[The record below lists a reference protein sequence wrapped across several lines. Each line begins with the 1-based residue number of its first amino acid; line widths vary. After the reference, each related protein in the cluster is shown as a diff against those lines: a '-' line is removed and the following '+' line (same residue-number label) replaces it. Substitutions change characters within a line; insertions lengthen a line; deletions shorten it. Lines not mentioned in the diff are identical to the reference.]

1 MIQSMNKVY
10 LPCLAA
16 AILFVGFVDTH
27 TDETPIIL
35 GILLILSGALGL
47 AFPRQFLI
55 TWPVTGCVLFGTET
69 LVGFDVLHAS
79 WPTRPGV
86 PWPTLVG
93 LVPALIGA
101 GAGAGLRRLAARTV
115 SV

>member
-1 MIQSMNKVY
+1 MTRFYWAS
-10 LPCLAA
+10 LAA
-16 AILFVGFVDTH
+16 AVLVVGFVDTH

-47 AFPRQFLI
+47 GFPKHFPT
-55 TWPVTGCVLFGTET
+55 TWLVTGCVLFVTET
-69 LVGFDVLHAS
+69 LVAYGYLHAP
-79 WPTRPGV
+79 WPAQRSV

-93 LVPALIGA
+93 LVPALVGA
-101 GAGAGLRRLAARTV
+101 GVGAGIRRLAAGTV

>member
-1 MIQSMNKVY
+1 MTRFYAPFLV
-10 LPCLAA
+10 A
-16 AILFVGFVDTH
+16 AILSIGFVDTH

-47 AFPRQFLI
+47 AFPRQFVI
-55 TWPVTGCVLFGTET
+55 TSLVTGCVLFVTET
-69 LVGFDVLHAS
+69 LVGYGFLHAP
-79 WPTRPGV
+79 WPTRHAV

-93 LVPALIGA
+93 LVPALVGA
-101 GAGAGLRRLAARTV
+101 GVGAGLRRLAARTV

>member
-1 MIQSMNKVY
+1 MTRLY
-10 LPCLAA
+10 APFLAA
-16 AILFVGFVDTH
+16 AILAIGFVDTH

-47 AFPRQFLI
+47 AFPRQFLV
-55 TWPVTGCVLFGTET
+55 TWLATGCVLLVSET
-69 LVGFDVLHAS
+69 LVASGILHAP

-93 LVPALIGA
+93 LVPALVGA
-101 GAGAGLRRLAARTV
+101 GVGAGVRRLAARTA

>member
-1 MIQSMNKVY
+1 MTRFY
-10 LPCLAA
+10 WPCLMAA
-16 AILFVGFVDTH
+16 VLLIAFVDTH

-35 GILLILSGALGL
+35 GIVVILSGALGL

-55 TWPVTGCVLFGTET
+55 TWLVTGCVLFVTET
-69 LVGFDVLHAS
+69 LVGFGVLHAP
-79 WPTRPGV
+79 WPTKPGV

-93 LVPALIGA
+93 LIPALIGA
-101 GAGAGLRRLAARTV
+101 GVGAGIRRLAARTV

>member
-1 MIQSMNKVY
+1 MTRFYAPFLV
-10 LPCLAA
+10 A
-16 AILFVGFVDTH
+16 AILAIGFVDTH
-27 TDETPIIL
+27 TDEIPLIL
-35 GILLILSGALGL
+35 GILLLLSGALGV

-55 TWPVTGCVLFGTET
+55 TWLVTGCVLFVTET
-69 LVGFDVLHAS
+69 LVGYGFLHAP
-79 WPTRPGV
+79 WPTRRGV

-93 LVPALIGA
+93 LLPALVGA